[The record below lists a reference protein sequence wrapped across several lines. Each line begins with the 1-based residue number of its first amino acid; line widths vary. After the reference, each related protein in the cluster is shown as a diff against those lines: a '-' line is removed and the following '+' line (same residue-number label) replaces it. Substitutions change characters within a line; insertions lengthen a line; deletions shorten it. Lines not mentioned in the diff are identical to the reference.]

1 MKRRKALP
9 YRGNKDKNAL
19 RNLLFDIKYNDM
31 KYAQNTLSLF
41 DDEIDHRYD
50 KTNVQLN
57 PNISSGHEN
66 LRKGTMKLE
75 NLSRSYI
82 KNKGKNGKLFRRKV
96 KVRKHRNFIRQRNQT
111 KISPDIYEEDLLPP
125 LKTKTQQPFS
135 NTSVRNLGEKRCK

>member
-1 MKRRKALP
+1 MKRKKARP